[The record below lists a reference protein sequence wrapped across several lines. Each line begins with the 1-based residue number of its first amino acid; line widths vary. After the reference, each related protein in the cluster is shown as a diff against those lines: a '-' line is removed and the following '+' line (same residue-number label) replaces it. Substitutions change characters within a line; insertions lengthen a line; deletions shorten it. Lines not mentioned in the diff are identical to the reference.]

1 MRQGGPA
8 VLTSVCDHRGVATIF
23 GDDDADLSLVQERNV
38 AVLGYDDQAA
48 AQALCLRDSGVDVRV
63 GLESG
68 TALWDEAVADGLRVV
83 TTFEAC
89 EEADLV
95 VVPVSSS
102 EDSAVA
108 EAVVPNLV
116 MGDVVVLEEAAVLP
130 GSVPGGVDVVRL
142 APWASGAVVR
152 EEYAQGRGVPM
163 FVSVVVDGSGSAWE
177 TALAY
182 ARAIGA
188 TRAGVIRTTDAE
200 YSRARAV
207 AESTLLRGTVLPLV
221 RTAFDSLV
229 REGCQPEVAYLRC
242 VYGLKLFADDLVRGA
257 LDAELTAAR
266 ETAGEA
272 PGDDPMPVAG
282 ALVRS
287 LMGWDRPEDARLH

>member
-8 VLTSVCDHRGVATIF
+8 DLTSVCDYRLVAQLF
-23 GDDDADLSLVQERNV
+23 VDDDADLTLVQDRNV

-63 GLESG
+63 GLAADSP
-68 TALWDEAVADGLRVV
+68 LWDVAAADGLRVV

-95 VVPVSSS
+95 VIPVASSQDAS
-102 EDSAVA
+102 VA
-108 EAVVPNLV
+108 EAVLPSLV
-116 MGDVVVLEEAAVLP
+116 AGDVIVLEEAAVLAGDLP
-130 GSVPGGVDVVRL
+130 AGVDVVRL
-142 APWASGAVVR
+142 APWASGPVVR
-152 EEYAQGRGVPM
+152 DEYTQGRGVAL
-163 FVSVVVDGSGSAWE
+163 FASVVVDGSGSAWDI
-177 TALAY
+177 ALAY

-188 TRAGVIRTTDAE
+188 TRAGVIRTTDEE

-207 AESTLLRGTVLPLV
+207 GEKTLLRGSVLPLV

-229 REGCQPEVAYLRC
+229 GSGCQPEVAYLRC
-242 VYGLKLFADDLVRGA
+242 VYGLKMFADELVSGG
-257 LDAELTAAR
+257 LDTELTAAR
-266 ETAGEA
+266 APDGTASDE
-272 PGDDPMPVAG
+272 DPMAAAA

-287 LMGWDRPEDARLH
+287 LMSWDRKDSS